1 MRRNLKTD
9 WFLCLLLVGFGAI
22 TTSAIAQT
30 PGTFAPAGN
39 MTTPRTGHS
48 ATLLKDGRVLIAG
61 GNFYGPPNAELYDP
75 ATGTFTPVGN
85 MIRGGIPVLLPNGR
99 VLFLSSTGVE
109 LFDPSTGIFTD
120 TAVGNLSEYKG
131 GGTATLLNNGK
142 ILITGGTNGES
153 ACCAIAAD
161 PVVYDPSTQMFSL
174 AGPYADTGAPSISAT
189 YGAGTSGL
197 AFAPATLLPNGKV
210 LISSES
216 AAELYDPVSNTFSL
230 TASMTAVAEGGKP
243 TSIYGRTATL
253 LPTGNV
259 LVTGGLPI
267 GYDTAYFSLLS
278 SAELYVPSA
287 GMFALAGDMAL
298 TRWSH
303 AATLLA
309 DGTVLITGG
318 AIDNFDNTSP
328 IAELYDPITGM
339 FSLTGRLNSG
349 RRDHQATLLQDGRV
363 LITGGTVQ
371 NAYLDVSVPASA
383 EIYTPLTGLWQ
394 QTITAMKTAAGTDS
408 YNFWQWAWFWQR
420 SPAFAGAPAGF
431 GMLGSIDNTPG
442 LIDGIITAG
451 GGDGFQ
457 NISAESWALYYRQA
471 LAMDPWQQASSWM
484 QASAGTDSYNF
495 WQWAWFWQRS
505 PTFAGA
511 PAGFG
516 ALGSIDNTPG
526 LIGKIIAAGG
536 GNGLAVV
543 SVEQW
548 IQDYRQATSQ

>member
-1 MRRNLKTD
+1 MKLAGKNRRA
-9 WFLCLLLVGFGAI
+9 FLRVNLLLGLAACTGG
-22 TTSAIAQT
+22 AIAQT
-30 PGTFAPAGN
+30 PGTFTPAGN
-39 MTTPRTGHS
+39 MTTPRTRHS

-131 GGTATLLNNGK
+131 EGTATLLNNGK

-161 PVVYDPSTQMFSL
+161 PVVYDPSTQMFSF

-197 AFAPATLLPNGKV
+197 AFAPATLLANGQV

-216 AAELYDPVSNTFSL
+216 AAEVYDPVSNSFNL
-230 TASMTAVAEGGKP
+230 TARMTAVGDGGGIP
-243 TSIYGRTATL
+243 TSIFGRAATL
-253 LPTGNV
+253 LPNGNV
-259 LVTGGLPI
+259 LVTGGDP
-267 GYDTAYFSLLS
+267 GYYDTGDVRPLS
-278 SAELYVPSA
+278 SAELYVPSS
-287 GMFALAGDMAL
+287 GTFALAGDMAL
-298 TRWSH
+298 PRGSP

-318 AIDNFDNTSP
+318 RIDPFDNTSP

-363 LITGGTVQ
+363 LITGGTS
-371 NAYLDVSVPASA
+371 LDVSVPASA
-383 EIYTPLTGLWQ
+383 EIYTPLTGGWQ
-394 QTITAMKTAAGTDS
+394 PAITAMKTAAGTDS

-420 SPAFAGAPAGF
+420 APAFPGAPAGF
-431 GMLGSIDNTPG
+431 GALGSIDNAPG

-457 NISAESWALYYRQA
+457 NISAESWVFYYRQA
-471 LAMDPWQQASSWM
+471 LAADPWQRAINAM
-484 QASAGTDSYNF
+484 KAAAGTDSYNF

-536 GNGLAVV
+536 GNGFAVV
-543 SVEQW
+543 SAEQW